1 MEIVIFDFKT
11 DTIKSMITKD
21 QILEFQDKW
30 GSGIIRIGKTYKDGG
45 DVLNEAKDFISRL
58 YAYETETVFFK
69 PTLASHIQ
77 FRLDK
82 DAALSYFI
90 GGNLDFPEDEGFAIK
105 EWDSISWDNV
115 GIKIDVDTAICMGN
129 YYFGKENEEDLKVE
143 YSIVLKIS
151 DSGLKMILHDSHLP
165 YQK

>member
-1 MEIVIFDFKT
+1 
-11 DTIKSMITKD
+11 MITNQD
-21 QILEFQDKW
+21 ILDFQKAW
-30 GSGIIRIGKTYKDGG
+30 GDGIIRIGESYLQEEDYISETQ
-45 DVLNEAKDFISRL
+45 AFIDAM
-58 YAYETETVFFK
+58 YAYDSETVFFK
-69 PTLASHIQ
+69 PTLASDIQ
-77 FRLDK
+77 FRLNK

-90 GGNLDFPEDEGFAIK
+90 GNNPDFPEDTGFAIK
-105 EWDSISWDNV
+105 GWNKVLWENT
-115 GIKIDVDTAICMGN
+115 GIKIMQDCAICMGN